1 MTLDTFN
8 FIQPN
13 CPLELVFTLGLSVDS
28 LCSEDIFISNHC
40 SVIFNLS
47 VTVTPSS
54 AHYEVCSY

>member
-13 CPLELVFTLGLSVDS
+13 CPLELVFMLGLSVDS

-40 SVIFNLS
+40 SVILNLS
-47 VTVTPSS
+47 VTVTSSS
-54 AHYEVCSY
+54 ARYEVCSY